1 MTPVPQLGSR
11 LRPVG
16 SAPEGPSTL
25 VSRRNWPVLV
35 FALVFA
41 SCILFAYCW
50 FNTDIGRPSPGSAP
64 YAARRASSLRFTSPG
79 IWLTARTNLP
89 GYTFVSEPVS
99 DAVKETLGTTNIL
112 SGTFYRT
119 EDGDRKSE
127 IRNQTT
133 RVGDA
138 NLVLTSDIRP
148 PHSVLRPLAS
158 DRITVFLA
166 TWSAESKKPLL
177 MLGHTPDICWTGAGW
192 KPIDLGQPRQVL
204 IDLPTTEGRSQ
215 RSEPASDVRH
225 LSSGTDL
232 RPPSSRPLPFSC
244 RAFESP
250 DRTTRELAVWCTLID
265 GQPLTDSIPSERA
278 SVQVVTSDAHV
289 RMTILDRLLR
299 ATRQRLPV
307 RGEKQFVRYSMPMNG
322 DWQMTLEQSK
332 SLVPFHLQSEF
343 ANKTPI

>member
-1 MTPVPQLGSR
+1 MKTPRTAL
-11 LRPVG
+11 PVILSG
-16 SAPEGPSTL
+16 TL
-25 VSRRNWPVLV
+25 FVV
-35 FALVFA
+35 
-41 SCILFAYCW
+41 CILFAYCW
-50 FNTDIGRPSPGSAP
+50 FNTDIGRSVLPSFGPSV
-64 YAARRASSLRFTSPG
+64 SPPR
-79 IWLTARTNLP
+79 IFLTARTNLA

-99 DAVKETLGTTNIL
+99 DSVKETLGTTNIV
-112 SGTFYRT
+112 SGNFYKIAA
-119 EDGDRKSE
+119 DG
-127 IRNQTT
+127 NQTT

-148 PHSVLRPLAS
+148 PPSVLRPLAS

-192 KPIDLGQPRQVL
+192 KPVELGQPREVL

-322 DWQMTLEQSK
+322 DWQMTLEQCK
-332 SLVPFHLQSEF
+332 RFVPLRLQSEF

>member
-1 MTPVPQLGSR
+1 MKTPRTAL
-11 LRPVG
+11 PVILSG
-16 SAPEGPSTL
+16 TL
-25 VSRRNWPVLV
+25 FVV
-35 FALVFA
+35 
-41 SCILFAYCW
+41 CILFAYCW
-50 FNTDIGRPSPGSAP
+50 FNTDIGRSVLPSFGPSV
-64 YAARRASSLRFTSPG
+64 SPPR
-79 IWLTARTNLP
+79 IFLTARTNLA

-99 DAVKETLGTTNIL
+99 DSVKETLGTTNIV
-112 SGTFYRT
+112 SGNFYKIAA
-119 EDGDRKSE
+119 DG
-127 IRNQTT
+127 NQTT

-148 PHSVLRPLAS
+148 PPSVLRPLAS

-166 TWSAESKKPLL
+166 TWSPESKKPLL

-192 KPIDLGQPRQVL
+192 KPVELGQPRQVL
-204 IDLPTTEGRSQ
+204 IDLPLAEEQRPEDRGLRVEVRSQ
-215 RSEPASDVRH
+215 RPKTRTQESEPSSDLRH
-225 LSSGTDL
+225 PTSRPDL
-232 RPPSSRPLPFSC
+232 RPPSFGRAISELPSPNSQTTLPFSC

-265 GQPLTDSIPSERA
+265 GQPLTDSIPSGRETVP
-278 SVQVVTSDAHV
+278 SSSPDA
-289 RMTILDRLLR
+289 RGRLGILDRLLR